1 MCGGGAARYKRL
13 EHAPHHHRLHV
24 LGQGLVVARCEV
36 VTEARLVWKQQ
47 GGRRDPDHTGS
58 GLAIGMGKWWRG
70 GSLNIK
76 QLAHTTGEIGR
87 GKGKGFVKRMGGEPT
102 QKGSGIQVGNT
113 EYMQGTKACLKK
125 KQKTNKTYKREF
137 VGPLT

>member
-1 MCGGGAARYKRL
+1 M
-13 EHAPHHHRLHV
+13 
-24 LGQGLVVARCEV
+24 
-36 VTEARLVWKQQ
+36 
-47 GGRRDPDHTGS
+47 
-58 GLAIGMGKWWRG
+58 
-70 GSLNIK
+70 NIK